1 MLKYE
6 QEAQSYFADLVRH
19 RRALHRIPELG
30 NAEWLT
36 KGYILEQ
43 LRLLCPDELT
53 EVLDTGI
60 RCVFRGNGAKAG
72 AIAFRADMD
81 ALPINEPEG
90 CPFASTHEGRMHACG
105 HDGHMAVLLGL
116 ARFIAD
122 RRAQLM
128 EDVVLIFQPAEET
141 TGGAKRLVEAGVLR
155 SPDVREIY
163 GLHVMPDVPLGR
175 MACAAGPM
183 MASTCEIDV
192 LFEGKASHGAAPHMG
207 RDAILAASYFVTGLQ
222 SIVSRQID
230 PAERAVVTIGRMS
243 AGQIRNTLAGSAKLE
258 GIVRTYSNA
267 VFDQIEGMIR
277 AQLAGI
283 EAAFGVHGT
292 LEKHVY
298 YPCTCNDERAFERV
312 RDVCRERFMP
322 AIPKMT
328 AEDFSYYQLAVPG
341 AFVFL
346 GCMDDA
352 HSSPLHSP
360 QFGFDEQ
367 ALVYGLAMFAGLIG
381 FDEEV

>member
-6 QEAQSYFADLVRH
+6 REAQTYYADLVRH
-19 RRALHRIPELG
+19 RRTLHRIPELG
-30 NAEWLT
+30 NTEWKT
-36 KGYILEQ
+36 KSYILEQ
-43 LRLLCPDELT
+43 LRMLKPDELS

-60 RCVFRGNGAKAG
+60 RCVFRGKGAENGAV
-72 AIAFRADMD
+72 AFRSDMD
-81 ALPINEPEG
+81 ALPIEEPEG
-90 CPFASTHEGRMHACG
+90 CEYASVHSGRMHACG

-122 RRAQLM
+122 RRAHLRD
-128 EDVVLIFQPAEET
+128 DVVLIFEPAEET
-141 TGGAKRLVEAGVLR
+141 TGGAKRLVEAGVLKR
-155 SPDVREIY
+155 PDVREIY
-163 GLHVMPDVPLGR
+163 GLHMMPDVPMGR
-175 MACAAGPM
+175 LACIAGPI

-230 PAERAVVTIGRMS
+230 PAERAVVTIGHMS

-277 AQLAGI
+277 SQLAGI
-283 EAAFGVHGT
+283 ETAFGVRGT

-298 YPCTCNDERAFERV
+298 YPCTCNDEGAFERV
-312 RDVCRERFMP
+312 REVCRERFMP
-322 AIPKMT
+322 AVPRMT

-367 ALVYGLAMFAGLIG
+367 ALVYGLAMFAGLIS
-381 FDEEV
+381 FDEEA